1 MAIEIIAKL
10 KQKNNGNF
18 KLMDAVDVELSNGED
33 LQTYLDNLETG
44 GESVVFVGNSPP
56 VQEEIDKYDI
66 FIDRG
71 DDSNFQGA
79 VNNISSV
86 FIQEMKDM
94 FTSMQN
100 TILQQQK
107 AINELEARIVYLE
120 TLHGKK
126 EEERTQDALILENGS
141 LILLENGG
149 TLLLDNTKF
158 APEIHD
164 PSIMLENGGF
174 LLTENGGR
182 LVFEEG
188 STQDIKINRRI
199 LLENGGMLLLENGG
213 ILHLE
218 NSSKEEI
225 KNAQKLLLET
235 GGLLQLENGGSLH
248 LENSYIELDKNGEAI
263 IKLENGGDLLL
274 EDGSKL
280 LLELSDEEYS
290 LLIENGKIFLNEKD
304 GKIILE

>member
-18 KLMDAVDVELSNGED
+18 KLIDAVDVELSNGED

-44 GESVVFVGNSPP
+44 GESVVFVGDSPP

-71 DDSNFQGA
+71 DDSSFQGA

-94 FTSMQN
+94 FASMQN

-107 AINELEARIVYLE
+107 TINELEARIVYLE

-126 EEERTQDALILENGS
+126 EEERIEDALLTELGG
-141 LILLENGG
+141 LLLLENGK
-149 TLLLDNTKF
+149 TLLLEKTF
-158 APEIHD
+158 IPEKHAS
-164 PSIMLENGGF
+164 SIMLENGGF

>member
-44 GESVVFVGNSPP
+44 GESVVFVGDSPP

-71 DDSNFQGA
+71 DDSSFQGA

-94 FTSMQN
+94 FASMQN

-126 EEERTQDALILENGS
+126 EEERIEDALLTELGG
-141 LILLENGG
+141 LLLLENGK
-149 TLLLDNTKF
+149 TLLLEKTF
-158 APEIHD
+158 IPEKHAS
-164 PSIMLENGGF
+164 SIMMENGSF

-182 LVFEEG
+182 IIFENTVVQEDG
-188 STQDIKINRRI
+188 TRKVLLENSGLFR
-199 LLENGGMLLLENGG
+199 LENGGNLL
-213 ILHLE
+213 
-218 NSSKEEI
+218 
-225 KNAQKLLLET
+225 
-235 GGLLQLENGGSLH
+235 
-248 LENSYIELDKNGEAI
+248 LENSYIELDNGEI
-263 IKLENGGDLLL
+263 TIKLENGGELLL
-274 EDGSKL
+274 ENGGKI
-280 LLELSDEEYS
+280 LLELSDEEYN

>member
-44 GESVVFVGNSPP
+44 GESVVFVGDSPP

-71 DDSNFQGA
+71 DDSSFQGA

-94 FTSMQN
+94 FASMQN

-107 AINELEARIVYLE
+107 TINELEARIVYLE

-126 EEERTQDALILENGS
+126 EEERIEDALLTELGG
-141 LILLENGG
+141 LLLLENGKS
-149 TLLLDNTKF
+149 LLLEKTF
-158 APEIHD
+158 IPEKHAS
-164 PSIMLENGGF
+164 SIMLENGGF

-225 KNAQKLLLET
+225 KNTQKLLLET

-280 LLELSDEEYS
+280 LLELSDEEYN